1 MKLVRTSA
9 ANSWC
14 LHPIDARVRQSSA
27 LAAPPLAV
35 KVFCMKLHVRH
46 TTDYRYT
53 EPLRYAMQT
62 LWLTPQSGPSQVIDF
77 WSLGAPQPLHA
88 QRDGFGNC
96 VQSYSLVAKP
106 EADVRWSVV
115 NAAGQ
120 VETLGVAEFE
130 DAPDLPHPL
139 FYLRSTQLAAP
150 STALAEFG
158 RPWLAQAAGQLPAAQ
173 TKVADLLALS
183 QAIAGKVQYTSGSTD
198 VHTTALQAFEAG
210 VGVCQDQAHVM
221 VAVCRSLGIPARYVS
236 GYFYA
241 ANEPDLA
248 SHAWADICID
258 VAQRRWV
265 SIDVTHA
272 CLVDERHIRIAIG
285 TDYTACPPIKGVRE
299 GGGEE
304 SMTVKITID
313 RI

>member
-1 MKLVRTSA
+1 
-9 ANSWC
+9 
-14 LHPIDARVRQSSA
+14 
-27 LAAPPLAV
+27 
-35 KVFCMKLHVRH
+35 MKLHVRH

-53 EPLRYAMQT
+53 EPLRYALQT
-62 LWLTPQSGPSQVIDF
+62 LWLTPQTGPSQIVNF
-77 WSLGAPQPLHA
+77 WTLGAPQPLHR

-106 EADVRWSVV
+106 EANVRWSLV

-120 VETLGVAEFE
+120 VETLGVPEMV

-139 FYLRSTQLAAP
+139 FYLRP
-150 STALAEFG
+150 TALASPSAVLAGFG
-158 RPWLAQAAGQLPAAQ
+158 RRWVKPAESAGQTDLPS
-173 TKVADLLALS
+173 LLALS
-183 QAIAGKVQYTSGSTD
+183 QAIAAQVHYTSGSTD
-198 VHTTALQAFEAG
+198 VHTTALEAFEAG

-248 SHAWADICID
+248 SHAWADVCID
-258 VAQRRWV
+258 VAARRWV

-272 CLVDERHIRIAIG
+272 CLMDERHIRIAVG
-285 TDYTACPPIKGVRE
+285 TDYTACPPIKGVRQ

-304 SMTVKITID
+304 SMTVKVTID
-313 RI
+313 PISA